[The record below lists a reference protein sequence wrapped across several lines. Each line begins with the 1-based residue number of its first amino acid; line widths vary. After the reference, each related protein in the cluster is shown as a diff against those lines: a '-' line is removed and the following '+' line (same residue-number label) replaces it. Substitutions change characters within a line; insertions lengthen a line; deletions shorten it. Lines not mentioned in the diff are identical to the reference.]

1 MAASPD
7 ARDTPGG
14 ALVSVHVVPAT
25 SSTIVVAIDVGKNV
39 AAISATDSSRRRV
52 LPPTHVALTRSG
64 LDSVVTRIQSASDP
78 SIQVRVGVEAAGHY
92 HQPVLGYTWPSGW
105 ELVEVNPARV
115 AEQRKIF
122 GRRRVKTDA
131 IDLDALTVL
140 LLAGQGIPVIS
151 RSDVCAEL
159 SAWSAHRSRRVLTHT
174 ATMIQLTTQLDRAF
188 PGVGTVISDLFGTGI
203 GRLVIAEFTDPTHL
217 TKLGTK
223 GLIAF
228 AADHGLRLEHPRAE
242 RLVAAA
248 ADALPTPHAAL
259 ARQVIA
265 RDRIL
270 LADLEAQITVATARI
285 AELIPASPFATLMS
299 VPGWGPARIGNYAGA
314 LGDPERWA
322 GPAQIYRAS
331 GLVPAQYESAG
342 KRRDGHISREGSVPL
357 RRALIELG
365 FGLRH
370 NEPAAKRY
378 AADLKLRGKPN
389 RVIGCA
395 LAHRANRIAYALVRD
410 RAAFDPGY
418 WRREES

>member
-1 MAASPD
+1 M
-7 ARDTPGG
+7 
-14 ALVSVHVVPAT
+14 
-25 SSTIVVAIDVGKNV
+25 
-39 AAISATDSSRRRV
+39 
-52 LPPTHVALTRSG
+52 
-64 LDSVVTRIQSASDP
+64 
-78 SIQVRVGVEAAGHY
+78 
-92 HQPVLGYTWPSGW
+92 
-105 ELVEVNPARV
+105 
-115 AEQRKIF
+115 
-122 GRRRVKTDA
+122 KTDA
-131 IDLDALTVL
+131 IDLDALTEL

-151 RSDVCAEL
+151 RSAVCAEL

-203 GRLVIAEFTDPTHL
+203 GPLVIAEFTDPTHL

-270 LADLEAQITVATARI
+270 LTDLETQITGATARI

-322 GPAQIYRAS
+322 GPAQIHRAS
-331 GLVPAQYESAG
+331 T
-342 KRRDGHISREGSVPL
+342 RDPMGHLFDRCNRQVSTSFSRTV
-357 RRALIELG
+357 
-365 FGLRH
+365 H
-370 NEPAAKRY
+370 
-378 AADLKLRGKPN
+378 
-389 RVIGCA
+389 
-395 LAHRANRIAYALVRD
+395 YALSAVSSEQ
-410 RAAFDPGY
+410 
-418 WRREES
+418 RRGGPEPRSGLTVLAVL